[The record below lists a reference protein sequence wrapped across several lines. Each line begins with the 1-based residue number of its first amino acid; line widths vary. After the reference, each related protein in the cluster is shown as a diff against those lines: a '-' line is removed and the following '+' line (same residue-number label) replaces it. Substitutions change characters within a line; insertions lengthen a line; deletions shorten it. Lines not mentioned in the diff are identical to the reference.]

1 METYKELKETL
12 QINLITYLDG
22 HDQEVL
28 DAVCEIV
35 INTINNYQLNN
46 QHNGNLHSNN

>member
-1 METYKELKETL
+1 MEIKTTRELKETL

-35 INTINNYQLNN
+35 INTINNYEVNKK
-46 QHNGNLHSNN
+46 